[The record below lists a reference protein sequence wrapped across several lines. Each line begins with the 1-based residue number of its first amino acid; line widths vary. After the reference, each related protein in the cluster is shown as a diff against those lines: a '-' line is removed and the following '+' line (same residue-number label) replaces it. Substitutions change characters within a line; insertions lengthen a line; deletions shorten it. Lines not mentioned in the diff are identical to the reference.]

1 MTAIVLFDGECG
13 LCTRSVQFI
22 LRHEARPE
30 LRFAS
35 LQSKAGRQILAEH
48 GVEGECADGRSV
60 VLVSD
65 GRVYTRSTAALQI
78 AACLSG
84 PWRLLRLLR
93 IVPRPL
99 RDLVYDWIARRRHA
113 WSARADV
120 CVLPGP
126 EFVDRFL
133 PMETDVEQQ
142 SE

>member
-1 MTAIVLFDGECG
+1 
-13 LCTRSVQFI
+13 
-22 LRHEARPE
+22 
-30 LRFAS
+30 
-35 LQSKAGRQILAEH
+35 QSKAGRQILAEH

-78 AACLSG
+78 AACLRG

-113 WSARADV
+113 WFGPADA
-120 CVLPGP
+120 CHLPTP
-126 EFVDRFL
+126 ELRDRFL
-133 PMETDVEQQ
+133 ND
-142 SE
+142 